1 MPQNF
6 PFPAERDMKEKR
18 RKVMQPRTYAFE
30 AERRLL
36 AARTQQEFERLRT
49 EILGEIRRGFE
60 IGEQQEIIDSLPDR
74 FSQS

>member
-1 MPQNF
+1 
-6 PFPAERDMKEKR
+6 
-18 RKVMQPRTYAFE
+18 MQPRTYAFE

-36 AARTQQEFERLRT
+36 AARTPQEFDRLRT

-74 FSQS
+74 FPQS